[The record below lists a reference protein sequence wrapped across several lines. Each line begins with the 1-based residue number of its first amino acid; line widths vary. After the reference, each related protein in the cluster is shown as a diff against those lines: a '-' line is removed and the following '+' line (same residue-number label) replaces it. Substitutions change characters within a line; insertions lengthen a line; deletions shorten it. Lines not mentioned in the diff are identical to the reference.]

1 MYIHAHAFVNLP
13 SDWILSITLIEVE
26 TDSGVTRSVQ
36 LTELPLRPSLTGL
49 ISSLDISGRLS
60 SLDTREKIND
70 IVEFTSRYDV

>member
-1 MYIHAHAFVNLP
+1 M
-13 SDWILSITLIEVE
+13 TLIEME
-26 TDSGVTRSVQ
+26 ADSDVATSIQ

-60 SLDTREKIND
+60 LLDTREKLND